1 MPMGSNAKKK
11 TTFAKLNREAKLR
24 DKRAAKAARKADRKL
39 EATTPP
45 PEPLSDTPPPVE
57 DDEQAEDAPA
67 VTPAR

>member
-1 MPMGSNAKKK
+1 MGSNAKKK

-39 EATTPP
+39 EASTPP

-57 DDEQAEDAPA
+57 DEQPEDVAPE